1 MERVRRYCVVLTVV
15 LLPLL
20 CSAQLDKIVI
30 PAGTP
35 EDQALQAISSE
46 QDGQKKITMY
56 EDFLNKFASNPAA
69 VAYGNWQ
76 VSQYY
81 QGAGDLQKAV
91 SYGDK
96 ALAGA
101 PHNLDIIVSQAS
113 LAQQM
118 KDNAKLMEYASKGG
132 QTYNSISKQP
142 KPDGMSDQD
151 FAKNVEEEKAAAK
164 NSYEFLETS
173 AFNAIA
179 DEKDAKARMSY
190 IDHFTAAFPD
200 SRFQEQVAQYAMY
213 TLGPGQLNDPSRLV
227 AFGEK
232 TLATNP
238 NSVPAL
244 LLLSNSYA
252 DESKPGAIS
261 KAITYSQKVIELSKA
276 NAPDADRSR
285 KLSAGVAHSTMG
297 YALMKQDKTAAAV
310 TELKA
315 ATGLLK
321 GQDDVAYAT
330 ALYRLG
336 YAYAKLNR
344 VEEARNVLNEA
355 VQIAGPVQ
363 QPSRDLLAKV
373 NTARAKGK

>member
-1 MERVRRYCVVLTVV
+1 MERIRCHALVLAIV
-15 LLPLL
+15 LLPLI
-20 CSAQLDKIVI
+20 CRAQVDRIVI
-30 PAGTP
+30 AAGTP
-35 EDQALQAISSE
+35 EDQALQAISNE
-46 QDGQKKITMY
+46 QDGQKKVRLY
-56 EDFLNKFASNPAA
+56 EDFLRKFASNPAA

-213 TLGPGQLNDPSRLV
+213 TLGPGQLNDSARLL
-227 AFGEK
+227 AYGEK
-232 TLATNP
+232 TVANNP

-244 LLLSNSYA
+244 LLLANAYV
-252 DESKPGAIS
+252 DESKPGSIS
-261 KAITYSQKVIELSKA
+261 KAVSY
-276 NAPDADRSR
+276 
-285 KLSAGVAHSTMG
+285 
-297 YALMKQDKTAAAV
+297 
-310 TELKA
+310 
-315 ATGLLK
+315 
-321 GQDDVAYAT
+321 
-330 ALYRLG
+330 
-336 YAYAKLNR
+336 
-344 VEEARNVLNEA
+344 
-355 VQIAGPVQ
+355 
-363 QPSRDLLAKV
+363 
-373 NTARAKGK
+373 

>member
-118 KDNAKLMEYASKGG
+118 KDNAKLMEYDL
-132 QTYNSISKQP
+132 QLYLQ
-142 KPDGMSDQD
+142 
-151 FAKNVEEEKAAAK
+151 AA
-164 NSYEFLETS
+164 
-173 AFNAIA
+173 
-179 DEKDAKARMSY
+179 
-190 IDHFTAAFPD
+190 
-200 SRFQEQVAQYAMY
+200 
-213 TLGPGQLNDPSRLV
+213 
-227 AFGEK
+227 
-232 TLATNP
+232 
-238 NSVPAL
+238 
-244 LLLSNSYA
+244 
-252 DESKPGAIS
+252 
-261 KAITYSQKVIELSKA
+261 
-276 NAPDADRSR
+276 
-285 KLSAGVAHSTMG
+285 
-297 YALMKQDKTAAAV
+297 
-310 TELKA
+310 
-315 ATGLLK
+315 
-321 GQDDVAYAT
+321 
-330 ALYRLG
+330 
-336 YAYAKLNR
+336 
-344 VEEARNVLNEA
+344 
-355 VQIAGPVQ
+355 
-363 QPSRDLLAKV
+363 
-373 NTARAKGK
+373 

>member
-1 MERVRRYCVVLTVV
+1 MERVRRYCVVVTVV

-30 PAGTP
+30 PAGTQ

-81 QGAGDLQKAV
+81 QGAGDLQKGV

-200 SRFQEQVAQYAMY
+200 SRFQEQVSQYAMY

-227 AFGEK
+227 AYGEK

-276 NAPDADRSR
+276 NAPDVDRSR

-344 VEEARNVLNEA
+344 EEARNVLNEA

-363 QPSRDLLAKV
+363 QPSRDLLGKV